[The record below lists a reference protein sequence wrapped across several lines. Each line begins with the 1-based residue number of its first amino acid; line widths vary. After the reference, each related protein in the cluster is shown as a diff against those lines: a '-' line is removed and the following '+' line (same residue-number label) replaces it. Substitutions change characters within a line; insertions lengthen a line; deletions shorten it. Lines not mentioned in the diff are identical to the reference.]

1 MPGFEDR
8 VWQTGAI
15 IAGQTQLP
23 SPISKGD
30 PPLSG
35 PRFKAEEEPSG
46 RDSRPFPRAF
56 LQVHGHIRDT
66 YPAQGDDK
74 SLVFRHVCE
83 RVRG

>member
-1 MPGFEDR
+1 M
-8 VWQTGAI
+8 
-15 IAGQTQLP
+15 LP

-30 PPLSG
+30 PPLPG
-35 PRFKAEEEPSG
+35 PRLKAEEKPPG
-46 RDSRPFPRAF
+46 RDSRTFPTVF

-66 YPAQGDDK
+66 YPAQDDDK